1 MTFHSPT
8 RSLVNQ
14 DALKSISSIAGGL
27 FPGMK
32 QFQSETPFI
41 SKRFEILN
49 KTHFSFKNGQTQQ
62 FKQTLFP
69 NRFIF

>member
-14 DALKSISSIAGGL
+14 DTLKNISSIAGGL

-41 SKRFEILN
+41 SERFEILN
-49 KTHFSFKNGQTQQ
+49 KTHFSYV
-62 FKQTLFP
+62 
-69 NRFIF
+69 